1 MNLVEIEKP
10 ASRWQGREGRRSD
23 QTPRVD
29 STRMQL
35 DTESRM
41 GIAPVFSQ
49 SFGKYR
55 KDERVVAR
63 SVCKCKKTK
72 GRKSTIFAARQT
84 GAEVREKAG
93 RYFGWGGSG
102 AKKDLQVIEN
112 TRRRD
117 VIGGAG
123 CGASETL
130 CRSHN
135 GGWQETKPMLIVN

>member
-1 MNLVEIEKP
+1 
-10 ASRWQGREGRRSD
+10 
-23 QTPRVD
+23 
-29 STRMQL
+29 
-35 DTESRM
+35 M
-41 GIAPVFSQ
+41 GIARVFSQ

-55 KDERVVAR
+55 KDERCRTVVAR

-93 RYFGWGGSG
+93 RYLGWGRSG

-130 CRSHN
+130 CRCHN
-135 GGWQETKPMLIVN
+135 GWWQETQPMLIVN